1 MQVDRCICGGVSFAE
16 LVRLAREEGLS
27 LERLAA
33 RTGCTKGC
41 GLCEPYVR
49 LALATGKTSFPVMH
63 PLTIERM
70 ILQQSGNAA
79 DGESGQ

>member
-1 MQVDRCICGGVSFAE
+1 MMEEDRVEVDRCICAGVSFAD
-16 LVRLAREEGLS
+16 LLRLARDEGLS
-27 LERLAA
+27 LEALAA

-49 LALATGKTSFPVMH
+49 LALRTGKTSFPVLH

-70 ILQQSGNAA
+70 IAEA
-79 DGESGQ
+79 E